1 MTGPE
6 EPSATEHGTEF
17 WQDDYEDIFGGAA
30 DTTRQKRPQI
40 FDPSEVEARWGTAPR
55 PAAAP
60 PPVPT
65 AAAIPVIPAP
75 PLFPL
80 SPPKKPRATRVKAVT
95 AARQEPPPLPP
106 PPEVAP
112 QVVRAVIADDDLVLQ
127 HILGY
132 QLAHLG
138 WKVTCVA
145 DGMEVSRLLKSG
157 VVDLLLVDLN
167 LPHRNAYE
175 ILEDVAALPR
185 RPKVMVLSEQVQE
198 DKVVRAF
205 KLGADDFVQ
214 KPLNPRVV
222 MSRTRRLVG
231 RE

>member
-1 MTGPE
+1 MTGHE
-6 EPSATEHGTEF
+6 DPSATEHGTESGTI
-17 WQDDYEDIFGGAA
+17 WQDDYDDIFGGVA
-30 DTTRQKRPQI
+30 DTTRQKRPQV
-40 FDPSEVEARWGTAPR
+40 FDPSEVEARWSTELRPPAPNRLAPAELPKR
-55 PAAAP
+55 PAK
-60 PPVPT
+60 V
-65 AAAIPVIPAP
+65 
-75 PLFPL
+75 
-80 SPPKKPRATRVKAVT
+80 RATRVKAVT
-95 AARQEPPPLPP
+95 AARQEPPPLPAP
-106 PPEVAP
+106 PPLP
-112 QVVRAVIADDDLVLQ
+112 RTHPVRAVIADDDQVLQ

-132 QLAHLG
+132 QLANLD

-145 DGMEVSRLLKSG
+145 DGMELARLLATG
-157 VVDLLLVDLN
+157 EVDLLLVDLN

-175 ILEDVAALPR
+175 ILEDVAALAH

-231 RE
+231 HD